1 MYSNDSNILFCRIVV
16 ISPPFLHSI
25 RIKSGVY
32 LYCTIPVIATTMEI
46 PRIKRE
52 NVRMKE
58 EKKDFL
64 GIDYENMPFAMECF
78 GISYC
83 DESYYM
89 ERNCAHLT
97 VIEYVISGTGTVESP
112 KGTFRPSTGDAYL
125 LRANEPHKYYAD
137 PKFPWVKIWVNLQGK
152 LITPILDA
160 YGLTHSMY
168 LPKMDIYSFLKRIHD
183 IASPDDIDIVDA
195 MDDCCQVFL
204 ELCQYIRNNLNAG
217 ELEKPVPRNIS
228 LLKEYLDVH
237 LEERLSLEKCSE
249 ITFLSISQT
258 IRRFRSAYGVTPYEY
273 LNQRRILTAKQLLQ
287 NSTLSIEEIATQTG
301 FTDHNYFSKYFK
313 KKVGVS
319 PSRFRKESET
329 L

>member
-1 MYSNDSNILFCRIVV
+1 
-16 ISPPFLHSI
+16 
-25 RIKSGVY
+25 
-32 LYCTIPVIATTMEI
+32 MEI

-52 NVRMKE
+52 NVRMRE
-58 EKKDFL
+58 DKKDFL

-112 KGTFRPSTGDAYL
+112 KGTFRPSAGDAYL

-137 PKFPWVKIWVNLQGK
+137 PKLPWVKIWVNLQGK

-168 LPKMDIYSFLKRIHD
+168 LPKMNLYDFLKRIHD
-183 IASPDDIDIVDA
+183 IASPDDIDVSEA
-195 MDDCCQVFL
+195 MDRCCQVFL

-273 LNQRRILTAKQLLQ
+273 LNQRRIHTAKQLLQ

-301 FTDHNYFSKYFK
+301 FTDHNYFSKYFRHEK
-313 KKVGVS
+313 SKAYRIVYKQS
-319 PSRFRKESET
+319 SA
-329 L
+329 

>member
-1 MYSNDSNILFCRIVV
+1 
-16 ISPPFLHSI
+16 
-25 RIKSGVY
+25 
-32 LYCTIPVIATTMEI
+32 MEI

-52 NVRMKE
+52 NVRMRE
-58 EKKDFL
+58 DKKDFL
-64 GIDYENMPFAMECF
+64 SIDYENMPFAMECF
-78 GISYC
+78 GTSYC

-112 KGTFRPSTGDAYL
+112 KGTFHPSAGDAYL

-137 PKFPWVKIWVNLQGK
+137 PKCPWVKIWVNLQGK

-160 YGLTHSMY
+160 YGLTHSMF
-168 LPKMDIYSFLKRIHD
+168 LPKLDIYDFLKRIHD
-183 IASPDDIDIVDA
+183 IASPDDINISDA
-195 MDDCCQVFL
+195 MDECCQVFL
-204 ELCQYIRNNLNAG
+204 ELCQHIRNNLNAS

-249 ITFLSISQT
+249 ITFLSVSQT

-273 LNQRRILTAKQLLQ
+273 LNQRRIHTAKQLLQ
-287 NSTLSIEEIATQTG
+287 NSTLSVEEIATQTG

-313 KKVGVS
+313 KKVGIS
-319 PSRFRKESET
+319 PSRFRKQS
-329 L
+329 